1 MSDILILM
9 MAIHCWL
16 TNNDVDLKSF
26 LLGVGGWGG
35 GGGDSVQ
42 NNIL

>member
-26 LLGVGGWGG
+26 LLGVGGG